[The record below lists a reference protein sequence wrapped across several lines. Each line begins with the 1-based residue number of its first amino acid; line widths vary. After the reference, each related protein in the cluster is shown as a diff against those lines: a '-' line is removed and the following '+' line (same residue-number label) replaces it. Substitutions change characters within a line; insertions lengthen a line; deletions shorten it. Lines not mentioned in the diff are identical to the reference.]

1 VAADGVG
8 VAAGRQIRWASA
20 THEVTMDDPVLSRR
34 SIRKYTSEPVP
45 DAVVERLLRAA
56 MAAPSAGNQQPWQ
69 FVVVR
74 DRATLTAITEV
85 HPYSS
90 MLPEAPVAVV
100 VCGDVASCK
109 WPQMWEQDCAAA
121 TENLL
126 VEAEL
131 LGLGAVWLGVHPLA
145 ERVEGIRVVLGI
157 PGNVVP
163 FAVVPLGHPA
173 ETKPPSDRF
182 DSARVHAERW

>member
-1 VAADGVG
+1 
-8 VAAGRQIRWASA
+8 
-20 THEVTMDDPVLSRR
+20 MDDPVLSRR
-34 SIRKYTSEPVP
+34 SIRKYTAEPVP
-45 DAVVERLLRAA
+45 DDVVERLLRAA

-74 DRATLTAITEV
+74 ERETLAAITRF
-85 HPYSS
+85 HPTRA
-90 MLPEAPVAVV
+90 MLPGAPVALV
-100 VCGDVASCK
+100 VCGDVAGCK

-145 ERVEGIRVVLGI
+145 ERVEGVRVLLGR
-157 PGNVVP
+157 PRRTSCRSRSW
-163 FAVVPLGHPA
+163 PLGHPA
-173 ETKPPSDRF
+173 ERKPPSDRY
-182 DSARVHAERW
+182 DEARVHRERW